1 MSAPSAAAPR
11 QVGQQ
16 AAELLAQMAD
26 RYMRAA
32 QSLTHMVMRL
42 SILDDPTKVSTSIA
56 KYQQSALP
64 EPEAL
69 TDILEM
75 LEETKSPE
83 WREKR
88 AKQRLAGWREKMRL
102 RLTQKLNHYGKWASQ
117 PPPEDWSRDVVLACA
132 RKERDA
138 ISAAI
143 AVCEQREDSD
153 EVLDALQS
161 HLAGERGVYF
171 LESRLEAIGLSVEE
185 SNVVPLI
192 PRAGGR
198 R

>member
-1 MSAPSAAAPR
+1 MSAPGTPTPR
-11 QVGQQ
+11 EVGQQ
-16 AAELLAQMAD
+16 AAGLLAQMAD

-42 SILDDPTKVSTSIA
+42 STLKDSTKISTSIA

-75 LEETKSPE
+75 LEGTKSPE
-83 WREKR
+83 WRDKR
-88 AKQRLAGWREKMRL
+88 AKQRLMGWREHLRH
-102 RLTQKLNHYGKWASQ
+102 RLTQNLSHYGKWASQ

-143 AVCEQREDSD
+143 AVCEQRKDSD
-153 EVLDALQS
+153 EALEALQA
-161 HLAGERGVYF
+161 HLAGEHGVYF
-171 LESRLEAIGLSVEE
+171 LESRLEALGLSVEE
-185 SNVVPLI
+185 SNVVPLV